1 MNPILI
7 EIGNIK
13 IYWYSIMILTG
24 VILGSIIVLKEAKRF
39 KISKNKTSDMLFYTM
54 IFGILGARI
63 YYVIFNFNYYLQDPI
78 SIIKV
83 WEGGLAIHGGII
95 AGILYIIYYTKKNN
109 IDTIRM
115 FDICAP
121 GLLIGQAIGRWGN
134 FFNGEAHG
142 PITTLEYL
150 QKLHI
155 PNFIIEG
162 MKIDGNYYIPTFFY
176 ESLICIMGLII
187 ILILRRTNL
196 FKKGNITSFYLIW
209 YGIGRTI
216 IESYRTDSLMMNTL
230 KQAQI
235 ISIIMITIGIIL
247 LSKNF
252 SLLSASKTSSGSINV
267 RIAFTFLFIQRLIT
281 SSMYLSK

>member
-39 KISKNKTSDMLFYTM
+39 NISKNKTSDMLFYTM

-63 YYVIFNFNYYLQDPI
+63 YYVIFNLKYYIQDPI

-247 LSKNF
+247 F
-252 SLLSASKTSSGSINV
+252 IIN
-267 RIAFTFLFIQRLIT
+267 IKKEKYNKIIYTEA
-281 SSMYLSK
+281 